1 MIIKPLQE
9 EDSRKRAPSTSSNSL
24 KSLNKEE
31 LLHKLNDLNAGI
43 VRLET
48 ELKEKQSEL
57 LLKTQNNKELLFEKE
72 ELLNEVNYLRKKNK
86 SLINEKI
93 LNCPPIQ
100 QLQGN
105 EEKNEENNN
114 NNNEQNYENEDEQ
127 KTNLESEIILKKAM
141 DVKNIENLEEEIKK
155 LREKVKNQE
164 ITIET

>member
-1 MIIKPLQE
+1 MIIKPLPE
-9 EDSRKRAPSTSSNSL
+9 EETRKRAPSSSSNSL

-31 LLHKLNDLNAGI
+31 ILHKLNDLNASI
-43 VRLET
+43 VKLET
-48 ELKEKQSEL
+48 ELKEKHSEL

-93 LNCPPIQ
+93 LSYPPPIQ
-100 QLQGN
+100 QLPGN
-105 EEKNEENNN
+105 EEKNDENI
-114 NNNEQNYENEDEQ
+114 EQNNEDEQ

-155 LREKVKNQE
+155 LRDKVKNQE